1 MLKKEKQEAML
12 SKIEAS
18 SDKDEE
24 SKENANGRK
33 SLSYPSLSQDRT
45 LLFCSFALN
54 FK

>member
-1 MLKKEKQEAML
+1 MLKKENQEATL
-12 SKIEAS
+12 PKIEVS

-33 SLSYPSLSQDRT
+33 SLPYPSLYQDRT